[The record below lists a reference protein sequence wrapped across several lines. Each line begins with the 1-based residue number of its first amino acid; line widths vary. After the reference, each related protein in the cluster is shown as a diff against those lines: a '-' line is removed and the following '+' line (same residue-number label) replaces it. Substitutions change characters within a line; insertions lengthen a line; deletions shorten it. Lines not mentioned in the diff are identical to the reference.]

1 MEAPVKPPRQ
11 PFVIGWREYVALPL
25 LGIAHAMAKVDT
37 GARTSAI
44 HAERIRRFDRD
55 GAPWVRFHVPHAGLP
70 EAVDCEAPVID
81 DRAIKNTSGVPEDR
95 IVIETQIRL
104 GDRLWRIE
112 VSLADREAMTF
123 PLILGRTAIR
133 GHNILVHPGQSE
145 LAGPPRPRAPK
156 PRKPRRPRKAT
167 S

>member
-1 MEAPVKPPRQ
+1 MKPPRQ
-11 PFVIGWREYVALPL
+11 PFVIGWRESVALPL

-81 DRAIKNTSGVPEDR
+81 ARAIKNTSGVAEER
-95 IVIETQIRL
+95 IVIETQVRL
-104 GDRLWRIE
+104 ADRLWRIE
-112 VSLADREAMTF
+112 LSLADREAMTF

-145 LAGPPRPRAPK
+145 LAGPPHPRAPK
-156 PRKPRRPRKAT
+156 PRRPRKVT
-167 S
+167 P

>member
-1 MEAPVKPPRQ
+1 MIPPQQPFVRQ
-11 PFVIGWREYVALPL
+11 PFVIGWRESVALPL
-25 LGIAHAMAKVDT
+25 LGIAHAMAKIDT

-81 DRAIKNTSGVPEDR
+81 ARAIKNTSGIPEDR
-95 IVIETQIRL
+95 IVIETQVRL

-133 GHNILVHPGQSE
+133 GHNILVHPGRSE
-145 LAGPPRPRAPK
+145 LAGPPRRK
-156 PRKPRRPRKAT
+156 PRKPRKTA